1 MKYLLILLLFVSC
14 TQTARKDNIIVLE
27 KKCWNRTIDGK
38 LSDCELYIYDGNSSY
53 TIEVTQEFF
62 QSVNVGDTL
71 ASIIIK

>member
-14 TQTARKDNIIVLE
+14 IHTARKDNIIVLE
-27 KKCWNRTIDGK
+27 KKCIDSK
-38 LSDCELYIYDGNSSY
+38 IDVSLSRCELYIYDGSSSY
-53 TIEVTQEFF
+53 TVTVTQEFF